1 MAAKQV
7 EKGLTDDITIVDKD
21 ADDVC
26 LEHNFKILVIGE
38 VDVGKTCLIRRYV
51 QNIFTSNSK
60 STIGVDFSL
69 KVIQWDEKTRLRVQL
84 WDIAGQERFNHMTRV
99 YYKEAMGAFIVF
111 DATRGD
117 SFEAVTRWKA
127 DLDSK
132 TGLPLPDNL
141 ERPLPVILLA
151 NKMDLITNADT
162 SNPRAPK
169 WAASVTSDQLDDFC
183 KEHNFLGWF
192 ETSAKDATYARNI
205 DKAMRE
211 LAKEILEYLD
221 KYGSNLTNN
230 GIELGSAQLSAS
242 RCC

>member
-1 MAAKQV
+1 
-7 EKGLTDDITIVDKD
+7 
-21 ADDVC
+21 
-26 LEHNFKILVIGE
+26 
-38 VDVGKTCLIRRYV
+38 
-51 QNIFTSNSK
+51 
-60 STIGVDFSL
+60 
-69 KVIQWDEKTRLRVQL
+69 
-84 WDIAGQERFNHMTRV
+84 
-99 YYKEAMGAFIVF
+99 MGAFIVF

-169 WAASVTSDQLDDFC
+169 VLIIKCLTYEPVRHLINQHTTPSQWAASVTSDQLDDFC